1 MKGDILLLILIVCTL
16 TACSSSSTEPINH
29 PPEIVRL
36 TATPPII
43 VSPDIAGLDVVAIDE
58 DSDELTYT
66 WSAEHGEITTSTNPI
81 MAIWFSDSVGPGDYT
96 VTCSV
101 SDGKDTTTG
110 SVTVTVL

>member
-36 TATPPII
+36 TATPPTI
-43 VSPDIAGLDVVAIDE
+43 VGPDIAALKVVATDE
-58 DSDELTYT
+58 DGDELTYN
-66 WSAEHGEITTSTNPI
+66 WSAEHGEIATSSNPTR
-81 MAIWFSDSVGPGDYT
+81 ATWLSRNVGPGDYT